1 MKQLTGLLFITLI
14 LFSACKFNAAE
25 TPKLPIYGNR
35 DTVSK
40 MVNGKMVVDS
50 VYATIP
56 DFKFVN
62 QYGDSITSKSLNG
75 YVYVADFFF
84 TTCPSIC
91 PVMHRNMLKVYADY
105 KNVSDFKII
114 SHTIDPKHDSV
125 PVLKKYADKMG
136 ISGQT
141 WWLLQGKKE
150 DTYQLGEKSYLVA
163 VKEDSGTPGGYV
175 HQGWFVL
182 VDKQKRVRGYY
193 DGTDE
198 KQVDKLRAD
207 IKTLLAETNTTIA
220 Q

>member
-1 MKQLTGLLFITLI
+1 MKNLTGALFII
-14 LFSACKFNAAE
+14 LLYTACKFNAAD

-35 DTVSK
+35 DTASK
-40 MVNGKMVVDS
+40 VVNGKTVIDS
-50 VYATIP
+50 VYQTIP
-56 DFKFVN
+56 AFKFVN
-62 QYGDSITSKSLNG
+62 QYGDSITNKSLNG

-91 PVMHRNMLKVYADY
+91 PIMHRNMLKVYDDY

-125 PVLKKYADKMG
+125 AVLKKYADKLG
-136 ISGQT
+136 ISGNS

-150 DTYQLGEKSYLVA
+150 ETYQLGEKSYLVA

-182 VDKQKRVRGYY
+182 IDKQKRIRGYY

-207 IKTLLAETNTTIA
+207 IKTLLAETNTNIA